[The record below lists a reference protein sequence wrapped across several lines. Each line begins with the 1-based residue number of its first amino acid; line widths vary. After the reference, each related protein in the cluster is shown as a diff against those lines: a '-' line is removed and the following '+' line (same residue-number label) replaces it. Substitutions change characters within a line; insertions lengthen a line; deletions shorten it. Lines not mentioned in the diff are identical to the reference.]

1 MDNFKI
7 IYKILKILE
16 TAMNLEEF
24 DKSLISAESLGL
36 SLPLWS
42 RIMKMLVDNNYITG
56 VVVTIKGLENIEVGK
71 YKIPVEKSSKSGI
84 IKLRKLDSK
93 NQVYNPMDNKYNI
106 MNLKLEQHSCPVT
119 SAYDDDE

>member
-16 TAMNLEEF
+16 SAMSLEEF
-24 DKSLISAESLGL
+24 DISAESLGL

-56 VVVTIKGLENIEVGK
+56 IKVWNSFDCDYPRVAVIRPEITLKGLEYLNENSVMK
-71 YKIPVEKSSKSGI
+71 KIANAAKGIVEAIS
-84 IKLRKLDSK
+84 
-93 NQVYNPMDNKYNI
+93 
-106 MNLKLEQHSCPVT
+106 
-119 SAYDDDE
+119 

>member
-16 TAMNLEEF
+16 SAMSLEEF

-42 RIMKMLVDNNYITG
+42 KIMKMLVDNNYITG
-56 VVVTIKGLENIEVGK
+56 IKVWNSFDCDYPRVAVIRPEITLKGLEYLNENSVMK
-71 YKIPVEKSSKSGI
+71 KIANAAKGIVEAIS
-84 IKLRKLDSK
+84 
-93 NQVYNPMDNKYNI
+93 
-106 MNLKLEQHSCPVT
+106 
-119 SAYDDDE
+119 